1 METNPKAKSKTD
13 APEQLR
19 EMAEK
24 GFAQSKEVFE
34 KMSAASGQAADV
46 VQHCYSSAVKGMQD
60 YNNSRQHQGRLRFC
74 PKDVWRKVAVGVR
87 RTFDRACTAAAY
99 DTDRADQATRG
110 ACPAGDVRDC
120 GAAED
125 TAGAVVDLRF
135 ITGAK

>member
-1 METNPKAKSKTD
+1 MT
-13 APEQLR
+13 
-19 EMAEK
+19 K
-24 GFAQSKEVFE
+24 GVPLE
-34 KMSAASGQAADV
+34 AASSHGSDSVIDV
-46 VQHCYSSAVKGMQD
+46 PRPICFSGAS
-60 YNNSRQHQGRLRFC
+60 NNGITPLASPRGPNGVEMTPPTEGSNRGNF
-74 PKDVWRKVAVGVR
+74 WRKVAVGVR